1 MTDEQRKSV
10 ALEYLKAFHK
20 AGVTLRRRQRPR
32 PLRRGR
38 AGLFPKWGLADGREA
53 IGRLFADVGGTLK
66 GIAHHYA
73 SFNWIFSGANV
84 VVSEGT
90 SHGGHKD
97 GSWRAGMPEWGTS
110 GGVSN
115 ESGQQCPA
123 FGVGCRSRASGNSK
137 HYSSSRRTRRRSGR
151 SLTSHPSSVSS
162 RPRRSLRSSRASSGR
177 LPQARS
183 YRLPRGAGATR
194 LRCRTIARPH
204 RARNL
209 PRPRRLRA
217 VVHRLHR
224 QGQRDHEMPCSGYFV
239 RAARGNGNAALS
251 YRYLIS

>member
-1 MTDEQRKSV
+1 
-10 ALEYLKAFHK
+10 
-20 AGVTLRRRQRPR
+20 
-32 PLRRGR
+32 
-38 AGLFPKWGLADGREA
+38 
-53 IGRLFADVGGTLK
+53 
-66 GIAHHYA
+66 
-73 SFNWIFSGANV
+73 
-84 VVSEGT
+84 
-90 SHGGHKD
+90 
-97 GSWRAGMPEWGTS
+97 
-110 GGVSN
+110 
-115 ESGQQCPA
+115 
-123 FGVGCRSRASGNSK
+123 
-137 HYSSSRRTRRRSGR
+137 
-151 SLTSHPSSVSS
+151 
-162 RPRRSLRSSRASSGR
+162 
-177 LPQARS
+177 LPQASS

>member
-1 MTDEQRKSV
+1 M
-10 ALEYLKAFHK
+10 ALTRADHDGR
-20 AGVTLRRRQRPR
+20 AAQIRRPR
-32 PLRRGR
+32 ISQGFPQGGRHPLTAAASSTSSPRTRRSISPNG
-38 AGLFPKWGLADGREA
+38 G
-53 IGRLFADVGGTLK
+53 FADVGGTLK